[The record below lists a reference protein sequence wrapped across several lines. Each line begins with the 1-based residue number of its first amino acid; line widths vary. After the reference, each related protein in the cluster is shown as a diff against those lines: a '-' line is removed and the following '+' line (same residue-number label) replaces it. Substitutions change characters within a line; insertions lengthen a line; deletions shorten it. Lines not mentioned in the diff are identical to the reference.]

1 MFSLISCASFSLA
14 KYIDKKNEDSILL
27 PLYINDGYLFA
38 VADGVGSYA
47 GAREA
52 SHIAID
58 VLMKLEYQLANN
70 FTSRIDIDLIFKTI
84 KSKISELSNT
94 DVAFKDS
101 ATTLTFCYVNQF
113 GIRIGHIGDC
123 RLYLKDDN
131 KLIQITK
138 DHTRHQQLLDAKLYT
153 AKQLKEISGKNVLTT
168 ALSKNIEM
176 KYDEYFI
183 SIDELID
190 FKDENNCIVINI
202 MTDGAHNIW
211 EKRPKFSQKTLS
223 SPLAF
228 SSSLLR
234 RIERIGAEDDHS
246 LISVKVQF

>member
-1 MFSLISCASFSLA
+1 MFSLISCGSFSLA

-27 PLYINDGYLFA
+27 PLFLNDGYLFA

-58 VLMKLEYQLANN
+58 VLMNLEHQLANRSMN
-70 FTSRIDIDLIFKTI
+70 RIDIDLIFKTI

-153 AKQLKEISGKNVLTT
+153 AKQLKGISGKNVLTT

-183 SIDELID
+183 SINELTD

-246 LISVKVQF
+246 LISVKVKF